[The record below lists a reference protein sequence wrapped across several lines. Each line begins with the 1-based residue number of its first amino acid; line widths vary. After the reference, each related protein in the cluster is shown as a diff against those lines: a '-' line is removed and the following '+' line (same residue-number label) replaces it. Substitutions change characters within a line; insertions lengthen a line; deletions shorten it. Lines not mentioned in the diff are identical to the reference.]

1 MSNSKHSLKCRICNS
16 SSLSTYLDLGNLPL
30 ANNIGLSSEE
40 ALNKEKFP
48 LVVQFCN
55 NCGLSQLSEIVDPNI
70 LFGHYVYRSGI
81 SQGYI
86 NHCRK
91 MAKDFKD
98 KYLFKNKYKNFV
110 IDIAGNDCTLLEQFK
125 QEIPNIEILN
135 IDPAKNLC
143 EICEEK
149 QIPVINDFLS
159 IRVAL
164 EVVEKYGKAKLI
176 TATNVIAHVENICEF
191 IVSCKILL
199 EEEGVLVLEFPYLI
213 DYIENIEYDT
223 TYHEHL
229 SYISITPIHKLC
241 TKLNMKIID
250 IEKQKIHGGTV
261 RVSIT
266 NESSFYNKVKDSV
279 MKFLN
284 IEELQGYNNI
294 NKYTGWAS
302 SINTLIKDFSSN
314 IIKLKEQGYKI
325 SGFAASA
332 KGVTLLNST
341 GMSREYIDYIYD
353 QTPEKIGK
361 FSPGTGIP
369 IISLT
374 ELIENNPDYLVIL
387 AWNFAEEIIEKVRKL
402 GYKGKFIVPI
412 PEWQII

>member
-1 MSNSKHSLKCRICNS
+1 MSNSKHNLKCRICNNS
-16 SSLSTYLDLGNLPL
+16 NLSTYLDLGNLPL
-30 ANNIGLSSEE
+30 ANNIGISYVE

-48 LVVQFCN
+48 LIVQFCN

-86 NHCRK
+86 SHCRK
-91 MAKDFKD
+91 MAKEFKD
-98 KYLFKNKYKNFV
+98 KYLFKDKYKNFV

-125 QEIPNIEILN
+125 QEIPYIEILN

-143 EICEEK
+143 EICEDK
-149 QIPVINDFLS
+149 KIPVVNDFLS

-191 IVSCKILL
+191 LVSCKILL
-199 EEEGVLVLEFPYLI
+199 EEEGILILEFPYLI

-229 SYISITPIHKLC
+229 SYLSITPISKLC
-241 TKLNMKIID
+241 TKLDMKIID
-250 IEKQKIHGGTV
+250 VEKQNIHGGTV
-261 RVSIT
+261 RVTIT
-266 NESSFYNKVKDSV
+266 NKNSNYKIEDNV

-302 SINTLIKDFSSN
+302 SIGILIKDFSDN
-314 IIKLKEQGYKI
+314 IIKLKNEGHKI

-341 GMSREYIDYIYD
+341 KMNTMYIDYIYD

-374 ELIENNPDYLVIL
+374 ELIKNNPDYLVIL
-387 AWNFAEEIIEKVRKL
+387 AWNFAEEIIEKVKKL
-402 GYKGKFIVPI
+402 GYKGKFIIPI
-412 PEWQII
+412 PEWKII